1 MEWEQD
7 ISMFDW
13 FFTPNNTS
21 SKVIAITIGTIK
33 YCYNIFTE
41 WKGLMKWATNVM
53 RCELKQPV
61 NEVTFYTLTMKDEC
75 SMNPQG
81 ESARERNDLVKWL
94 QCNEFNESI
103 HFIQFNWNWWNWMIN
118 ERSGMITIC
127 LPSIDACIHS
137 RNVRWSEWSGNQW
150 RGATAASETSSN
162 GRRSEW
168 LHSFSF
174 QSIHGVELNEIEWW
188 IEEMN
193 EVWRNQFTFFIHP
206 QEWSSEWLKSRHV
219 KGVKRNEITFN

>member
-1 MEWEQD
+1 MQWKQL
-7 ISMFDW
+7 
-13 FFTPNNTS
+13 
-21 SKVIAITIGTIK
+21 
-33 YCYNIFTE
+33 TE
-41 WKGLMKWATNVM
+41 WV
-53 RCELKQPV
+53 
-61 NEVTFYTLTMKDEC
+61 
-75 SMNPQG
+75 
-81 ESARERNDLVKWL
+81 
-94 QCNEFNESI
+94 
-103 HFIQFNWNWWNWMIN
+103 
-118 ERSGMITIC
+118 TIC

-206 QEWSSEWLKSRHV
+206 QEWSSEWLKSRSV
-219 KGVKRNEITFN
+219 TCVNSIQWNTPIQSYLIEWCDFMNFINRV

>member
-1 MEWEQD
+1 M
-7 ISMFDW
+7 DW
-13 FFTPNNTS
+13 VWA
-21 SKVIAITIGTIK
+21 KVIELIK
-33 YCYNIFTE
+33 
-41 WKGLMKWATNVM
+41 WKAM
-53 RCELKQPV
+53 
-61 NEVTFYTLTMKDEC
+61 VTC
-75 SMNPQG
+75 
-81 ESARERNDLVKWL
+81 
-94 QCNEFNESI
+94 CI
-103 HFIQFNWNWWNWMIN
+103 
-118 ERSGMITIC
+118 
-127 LPSIDACIHS
+127 PSIDACIHS

-206 QEWSSEWLKSRHV
+206 QEWSSEWLKSRSV
-219 KGVKRNEITFN
+219 TCVNSIQWNTPIQSYLIEWCDFMNFINNIITFFICRLLRSLNHFIKLN